1 MGRRRADLCWRSA
14 RGTNAPAHH
23 GSCGPRG
30 GGMMRVALLLAGLIL
45 GSTGG
50 EIAITHGM
58 KATGEPARLRPQ
70 EVLAFLARALRNGW
84 FWAGAPLMALS
95 FYSLLVRLSWQP
107 ISFVI
112 PASALSYVVGTLG
125 AKYILREDV
134 SSARWI

>member
-1 MGRRRADLCWRSA
+1 M
-14 RGTNAPAHH
+14 T
-23 GSCGPRG
+23 
-30 GGMMRVALLLAGLIL
+30 RVALLLAVLIL

-58 KATGEPARLRPQ
+58 KATGEPARLRPR
-70 EVLAFLARALRNGW
+70 ELLIFLRRALLNGW
-84 FWAGAPLMALS
+84 FWAGLPLMALS
-95 FYSLLVRLSWQP
+95 FYSLLVLLSWQP

-134 SSARWI
+134 SLARWAGVVLVCAGVALVAAG